1 MAQKQFNDW
10 DPTQSGLEGNMMAE
24 PRVFAHDA
32 VAITIGAINCS
43 DANYGIQ
50 ITDPGEDFVPG
61 ETVDLTH
68 VGTDAT
74 LTVVSIDPDNNDAIA
89 KYRID
94 CGDVGDGY
102 EVGDALAG
110 LSGSAAGNGVDI
122 TITNIDIPNTQKR
135 GCCIYNGSAAA
146 QNITVVM
153 EAATYDGSTGT
164 GYDRTVTWL
173 NVPAGAIMP
182 MQILQVASG
191 TNLLALY

>member
-10 DPTQSGLEGNMMAE
+10 DPTKAGLEGNMMAE

-50 ITDPGEDFVPG
+50 ITDPGEDFVVG

-68 VGTDAT
+68 GGTDAT
-74 LTVVSIDPDNNDAIA
+74 LTVLSIDTDNNDAIVNYKIECDDA
-89 KYRID
+89 
-94 CGDVGDGY
+94 GDGY
-102 EVGDALAG
+102 EVGDTLAALT
-110 LSGSAAGNGVDI
+110 GSAAGNGVDI

-153 EAATYDGSTGT
+153 EAETYDGSTGT
-164 GYDRTVTWL
+164 GYSKTVTWP
-173 NVPAGAIMP
+173 NVPSGAVMP
-182 MQILQVASG
+182 MQVVQVTLG
-191 TNLLALY
+191 TNLLAIY